1 MCASLSVEIRF
12 YFSKYIQD
20 CIVWKGGIITE
31 PGNLKWHILCNAN
44 RFVFPYLFIRQIIFC
59 GPEDNVK
66 NPFEKV
72 TVDDAVQET
81 ESDNKHEKYA
91 EERYGKRWNKMQ
103 LMLLWIGWELGD
115 KEKYDAV

>member
-1 MCASLSVEIRF
+1 MQLGWIDV
-12 YFSKYIQD
+12 SKED
-20 CIVWKGGIITE
+20 
-31 PGNLKWHILCNAN
+31 
-44 RFVFPYLFIRQIIFC
+44 RQKARIHTKIIFC

-91 EERYGKRWNKMQ
+91 EERYGKR
-103 LMLLWIGWELGD
+103 
-115 KEKYDAV
+115 